1 MLGPPPARGCRDLL
15 TRCAKQR
22 DEPSWIELLSCYR
35 GALLAGIRRA
45 RRRAGRV
52 AASAETEDLL
62 QEVYVRLLDQ
72 GGRSL
77 LLCRGGEERSV
88 AAYLRR
94 VAENVALDQL
104 RAGSAAKRRP
114 ARSADALLGEP
125 MTDDLAQAAGGQT
138 PEELLLSKE
147 RRRLF
152 VQGAAQAAGGGV
164 HLAPGA
170 RRVRRSRDL
179 FVLGLALEGLSSRE
193 IAERLGGVI
202 APSSVDSVIHRLRRR
217 LAKEGMA
224 LPRRARG

>member
-1 MLGPPPARGCRDLL
+1 
-15 TRCAKQR
+15 
-22 DEPSWIELLSCYR
+22 
-35 GALLAGIRRA
+35 
-45 RRRAGRV
+45 
-52 AASAETEDLL
+52 
-62 QEVYVRLLDQ
+62 
-72 GGRSL
+72 
-77 LLCRGGEERSV
+77 LCRGGEERSV

-104 RAGSAAKRRP
+104 RAGGAAKRRP
-114 ARSADALLGEP
+114 ARAADAPLGEAAA
-125 MTDDLAQAAGGQT
+125 DDVAQAAGGPT

-152 VQGAAQAAGGGV
+152 VQGAAQAAAGGA

-193 IAERLGGVI
+193 IADRLGGVI